1 MDEHPSYVLDAF
13 AFMAYIQG
21 EPAAQS
27 VKKILQDAEHNK
39 CHIYMS
45 IINVGEVLYNVERS
59 KSITGAQDILTLLQD
74 MPIEI
79 LPADN
84 ATVLAAAR
92 VPCRTGGAS
101 GNEARGHEEVRTD
114 SPSSRAMGHV
124 ARALGGRIYLP
135 CNHLP
140 AACDQIVSCGGG

>member
-1 MDEHPSYVLDAF
+1 MDEYPSYVLDAF

-39 CHIYMS
+39 CHVYMS

-59 KSITGAQDILTLLQD
+59 KSITGAQDILTLLQN

-84 ATVLAAAR
+84 ATVLAAAHIKANHTISYADAF
-92 VPCRTGGAS
+92 VVVAAQNINGIIMTGDPEF
-101 GNEARGHEEVRTD
+101 EAMTD
-114 SPSSRAMGHV
+114 LV
-124 ARALGGRIYLP
+124 
-135 CNHLP
+135 
-140 AACDQIVSCGGG
+140 QIEWLKKRSKS